1 MANGV
6 YTNVELIETILVDL
20 NNMLK
25 ELFNGQYINACSDVN
40 QIAKKLLNLREAV
53 DNDMKNREQII
64 EQLKEQLRN
73 MGAGV
78 EDMTAE
84 EFVAR
89 MSEKDGAG
97 NGTD

>member
-1 MANGV
+1 MANGA
-6 YTNVELIETILVDL
+6 YTNVELIETILVDV

-25 ELFNGQYINACSDVN
+25 ELFNGQYINACCDVN
-40 QIAKKLLNLREAV
+40 NIAKKLLNLREAV

-73 MGAGV
+73 AGREIV
-78 EDMTAE
+78 EYTPQEYAE
-84 EFVAR
+84 K
-89 MSEKDGAG
+89 MKKDGAG